1 MSESRFVIKPL
12 SSDKFLTQTSTSYND
27 PTELKEK
34 KPEDPY
40 QRLIVK
46 HYSGMA
52 GLRFDTYFQPY
63 LGIKPSK
70 ELADDSKLTLQPYWS
85 PETQFKMVVLGRK
98 HFSASQYTQWNS
110 GIEYSVAKEHSFLVA
125 FLHLNTLSFLSFNNN
140 FQTEGLSYDFLA
152 SENKQDFLIT
162 KHELLFEMIT
172 VGHGLSTEEFNYKY
186 VVPVC
191 SLTAGIGIGLYMA
204 PLFATTA
211 STTTALIG
219 AGAVEATAI
228 STTTALSTASTATT
242 LTTGSLAIG
251 TLSYL
256 QISSETQRN
265 ICNFVIEALPHII
278 VTIIVPMTINTV
290 QSYLN
295 DFTKE
300 YRNSSNV
307 ILLKQKLE
315 EYLIGLGHVVAGM
328 TRETVALVIQQLFV
342 LQFE

>member
-1 MSESRFVIKPL
+1 MSESRFIIKPL
-12 SSDKFLTQTSTSYND
+12 NSDKFFTQTSTSYND
-27 PTELKEK
+27 PTVLEERKAK
-34 KPEDPY
+34 DPY

-46 HYSGMA
+46 QYSGMI

-63 LGIKPSK
+63 LGIKS
-70 ELADDSKLTLQPYWS
+70 ADKPNESKLTLQPYWS
-85 PETQFKMVVLGRK
+85 AETQFKIVILGRK

-110 GIEYSVAKEHSFLVA
+110 GIEYSVAKDHSFLVA
-125 FLHLNTLSFLSFNNN
+125 FLHLNTLSFLSYSNQ
-140 FQTEGLSYDFLA
+140 FQTDGLSYDFLTA
-152 SENKQDFLIT
+152 ENKQDYLIT
-162 KHELLFEMIT
+162 KHQLLFEMIT
-172 VGHGLSTEEFNYKY
+172 VGHGLSTEEFNYRY

-228 STTTALSTASTATT
+228 STTTALSTTSTATT

-256 QISSETQRN
+256 QISAETQRN

-278 VTIIVPMTINTV
+278 VTIIVPMTINTI
-290 QSYLN
+290 QGYLN

-300 YRNSSNV
+300 HRNSSNV

-315 EYLIGLGHVVAGM
+315 EYLIGLGNVVAGL
-328 TRETVALVIQQLFV
+328 TRESVALIIQKLFV